1 MTLRIGWF
9 STGRDEAARNL
20 LKTVHDDLRESGA
33 PARIEWIFCH
43 RETGDGPD
51 NEEEQQRTLF
61 LALAHDLG
69 ISVKTLSHVRFLSE
83 MRQQGLRESR
93 SAENASPKLEE
104 WRRLYGEQVV
114 KVVGSDDAEIVV
126 MAGYMLI
133 IGDPELKALNL
144 INIHPALPWGPKG
157 TWQEVIHQL
166 IAEEGR
172 EQGIMVHLV
181 TKDLDRGPVISYCRF
196 PVRGEGWDDLWDRW
210 KREMTTEA
218 SREDRESHPL
228 FKKIR
233 AVGEVR
239 ELPLL
244 SGAIREI
251 ALGNI
256 VIKDKQIWLQGSQQE
271 KGVDLTATIEQIVT
285 DRLRH
290 GGHSHV

>member
-20 LKTVHDDLRESGA
+20 LKTVHDDLRDSHG

-43 RETGDGPD
+43 REPGDGPD
-51 NEEEQQRTLF
+51 NEEAKQRALF
-61 LALAHDLG
+61 LALAEELG
-69 ISVKTLSHVRFLSE
+69 IPVKTLSHVRFMPE
-83 MRQQGLRESR
+83 MRQKGLRESA
-93 SAENASPKLEE
+93 SAENASPLVEKWRHLFGEE
-104 WRRLYGEQVV
+104 VV
-114 KVVGSDDAEIVV
+114 KVVGEDASDIVV

-133 IGDPELKALNL
+133 IGDPELRAFNL
-144 INIHPALPWGPKG
+144 VNIHPALPWGPKG

-166 IAEEGR
+166 IAEDAE

-181 TKDLDRGPVISYCRF
+181 TKELDRGPVISYCRL
-196 PVRGEGWDDLWDRW
+196 PISGQGWDDLWDRW
-210 KREMTTEA
+210 KSEIAQKA
-218 SREDRESHPL
+218 SRADRETHPL

-233 AVGEVR
+233 SVGEVR

-256 VIKDKQIWLQGSQQE
+256 VIKDKQIWSHGSRQE
-271 KGVDLTATIEQIVT
+271 KGVDLTATIEEIVARRT
-285 DRLRH
+285 A
-290 GGHSHV
+290 

>member
-43 RETGDGPD
+43 RDTGDGPD
-51 NEEEQQRTLF
+51 NEEAQQRTLF

-69 ISVKTLSHVRFLSE
+69 ISVKTLSHVRFLPE

-93 SAENASPKLEE
+93 SAENASQKLEE

-114 KVVGSDDAEIVV
+114 KVVGSDAAEIVV